1 MASVKAMV
9 PPELSVQLKAQ
20 YDEISPCHALLLA
33 LGVTEYV
40 AVVEGAVGDSATH
53 DAQGIG

>member
-1 MASVKAMV
+1 MV
-9 PPELSVQLKAQ
+9 PPEFERPAQ
-20 YDEISPCHALLLA
+20 GPDDEISPCHALLLA
-33 LGVTEYV
+33 LGITEYV